1 MKQTI
6 TTFLTYNNQ
15 AEEAAKLYVSIF
27 RNSRITRI
35 TRYGAGAP
43 MPEGSA
49 MTVQFEL
56 DGQEFIAL
64 NGGPH
69 FKFSDGISLSVN
81 CQTQAEIDHY
91 WEKLSAGGE
100 PGPCGWLKDRFGL
113 SWQVSPSLLGELL
126 GDADAARAARVMQA
140 MMQMSRVDIAAL
152 QRAADQS

>member
-6 TTFLTYNNQ
+6 TTFLTYESG

-126 GDADAARAARVMQA
+126 GDADATKAARVMQA
-140 MMQMSRVDIAAL
+140 MMQMSRIDIAAL

>member
-6 TTFLTYNNQ
+6 TTFLTYESG
-15 AEEAAKLYVSIF
+15 AEEATKLYVSIF

-140 MMQMSRVDIAAL
+140 MMQMSRIDIAAL

>member
-140 MMQMSRVDIAAL
+140 MMQMSRIDIAAL